1 MAVNTAAIRAYQ
13 NGLVAV
19 SGYGVTSPA
28 LPTNG
33 TDALNGAIYTE
44 VGAITSDGITEAT
57 AQDTNDIFMWQ
68 GNALAAS
75 LPGDYTKT
83 FSFAAMEQNL
93 VTMGLQFPGSA
104 ITQTAE
110 GVTIAEKPPVRDLRT
125 WVLHGIDGTK
135 AQRVVLPL
143 GQISE
148 RGDVVWSSQDVTV
161 WNWVVKIF
169 PDANGVVAY
178 RHVVDSALATP

>member
-1 MAVNTAAIRAYQ
+1 MGVNTTAIRAFQ

-19 SGYGVTSPA
+19 SGYGVSNPT

-33 TDALNGAIYTE
+33 TTTLNAAIYTE

-57 AQDTNDIFMWQ
+57 SQDTNDIFMWQ

-83 FSFAAMEQNL
+83 FQFAAMETSL
-93 VTMGLQFPGSA
+93 ITLGLQFPGST

-110 GVTIAEKPPVRDLRT
+110 GATVAEKPPVRDVRT

-135 AQRVVLPL
+135 AQRVVIPL

-161 WNWVVKIF
+161 YQWTVKCF
-169 PDANGVVAY
+169 LDGNGNVAY
-178 RHVVDSALATP
+178 RYFVDSALALP